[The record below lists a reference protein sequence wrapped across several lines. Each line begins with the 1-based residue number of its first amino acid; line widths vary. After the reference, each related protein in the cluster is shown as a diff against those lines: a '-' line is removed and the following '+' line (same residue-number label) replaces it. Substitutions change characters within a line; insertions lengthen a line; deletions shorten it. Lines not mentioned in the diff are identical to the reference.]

1 VEFGTISIPKNPS
14 LFNFVKSIEWS
25 IRMDVPMGK
34 IKIFPTSVMNINFE
48 KKIDNVM
55 NLASVFVIT
64 INIKMRLCK
73 VTFNL
78 IWLLTFRIDYLI
90 HPKIKRITHI
100 LIWEQTLT

>member
-1 VEFGTISIPKNPS
+1 
-14 LFNFVKSIEWS
+14 
-25 IRMDVPMGK
+25 
-34 IKIFPTSVMNINFE
+34 
-48 KKIDNVM
+48 M

-64 INIKMRLCK
+64 INVKMRLCK
-73 VTFNL
+73 ETFNL

>member
-1 VEFGTISIPKNPS
+1 
-14 LFNFVKSIEWS
+14 
-25 IRMDVPMGK
+25 MGK

-78 IWLLTFRIDYLI
+78 IWLLTFRIDYLYI
-90 HPKIKRITHI
+90 PK
-100 LIWEQTLT
+100 